1 MNKQINVKM
10 LSLGIVIGI
19 LVYILPILLLKP
31 ENHIIAYIYDPDIIE
46 LYKQKK
52 LKLKEKLGA
61 NKKVK
66 VEHIDIDESI
76 NGMEI
81 I

>member
-1 MNKQINVKM
+1 M
-10 LSLGIVIGI
+10 LKKFNIKYIIFGVILGAIM
-19 LVYILPILLLKP
+19 YILPIILLKP
-31 ENHIIAYIYDPDIIE
+31 DNHIIAYIYDPDIIE

-52 LKLKEKLGA
+52 LKLKHKIEKG
-61 NKKVK
+61 KKVK
-66 VEHIDIDESI
+66 VSDINIKESI

>member
-1 MNKQINVKM
+1 MNKNINLKF
-10 LSLGIVIGI
+10 LFLGLVIGI
-19 LVYILPILLLKP
+19 LIYILPIIMFKP

-52 LKLKEKLGA
+52 LKIKEKLGV
-61 NKKVK
+61 NSKVK
-66 VEHIDIDESI
+66 VENINIDESI